1 MEKIVN
7 KEHESWM
14 IQELTKA
21 KVAHWEKE
29 REGLS
34 TEGIW
39 WVQAYHEAEN
49 EIKEAEKAHA
59 RTKPTL

>member
-1 MEKIVN
+1 
-7 KEHESWM
+7 M